1 MCMYINCVVAYF
13 RCGEAIKQND
23 LKVAT
28 QIITRLRELSSPNG
42 NGVQRMAH
50 YVTNALVKYHKM
62 IDNMIKIFE
71 NQFHASYYNHARW
84 TLSVGSVY
92 I

>member
-1 MCMYINCVVAYF
+1 MCMYINCVIAYF
-13 RCGEAIKQND
+13 RCGEAIQQND
-23 LKVAT
+23 LKMAT
-28 QIITRLRELSSPNG
+28 QIITKLRELSSPNG

-62 IDNMIKIFE
+62 IDKMIKIFE
-71 NQFHASYYNHARW
+71 NQFHASCYNHARW

>member
-1 MCMYINCVVAYF
+1 MYINYVVAYL

-23 LKVAT
+23 LRMAT
-28 QIITRLRELSSPNG
+28 QIITKLRELSSPNG

-50 YVTNALVKYHKM
+50 YITNALVKYHKM
-62 IDNMIKIFE
+62 IDKFILNLE
-71 NQFHASYYNHARW
+71 NQFHASFYNHARW

>member
-1 MCMYINCVVAYF
+1 MYINCVVVYF

-23 LKVAT
+23 LRMAT
-28 QIITRLRELSSPNG
+28 QIITKLRELSSPNG
-42 NGVQRMAH
+42 SGVQRMAH

-62 IDNMIKIFE
+62 INKMILNFE
-71 NQFHASYYNHARW
+71 NQFHASSYNHARW
-84 TLSVGSVY
+84 TLSVGNVC